1 MDFSESPKA
10 RDMRERLSA
19 FFETQVLP
27 RHREWHA
34 SVVVKRQSAP
44 FMPALRAAAR
54 AQGLWNLALPELGA
68 DEPGT
73 RLSNLE
79 FSGLCEIMG
88 RLPWGSEPF
97 NCQAP
102 DVPNMIMLQHV
113 ANAEQKQRWLR
124 PLLEGQAKTA
134 FALTEPDTASSDA
147 TNIDTR
153 IVRRGD
159 QYIINGRKWYIT
171 GAAHPDCKFLI
182 VVGRSNPDGQRTAQ
196 HSTLIVPMDTPGVRL
211 VRPLRFMGWE
221 DHVAPIGE
229 LEFVDVAVPVENRLG
244 EEGAGFGGAQTR
256 LGPAR
261 IHHCM
266 RQIGLAEVL
275 VSLMMA
281 RAKERRTFGR
291 TIIDYDTVQRSIA
304 QSRVDIE
311 IARVMVQRT
320 AWLIDQQGH
329 RGSWRDVSICKVA
342 VPQMLQQ
349 IADRATQIFGAMGG
363 GDQLPIHYAF
373 AYARGLRI
381 GDGPD
386 EVHLRQ
392 IFRIEQGPSWSI
404 AESPYVLPAS

>member
-10 RDMRERLSA
+10 RDIRERLTA

-27 RHREWHA
+27 KHREWHDA
-34 SVVVKRQSAP
+34 VVVKRQPAP
-44 FMPALRAAAR
+44 FMQSLQAAAR
-54 AQGLWNLALPELGA
+54 EQGLWNLALPNLGA

-73 RLSNLE
+73 HLSNVE
-79 FSGLCEIMG
+79 FAPLCEIMG
-88 RLPWGSEPF
+88 RLPWGSEVF

-102 DVPNMIMLQHV
+102 DVPNMALLQEV
-113 ANAEQKQRWLR
+113 ANPEQKRRWLW
-124 PLLEGQAKTA
+124 PLLEGQAKSA

-147 TNIDTR
+147 TNVNTR
-153 IVRRGD
+153 IERRGD
-159 QYIINGRKWYIT
+159 KYVINGRKWFIT
-171 GAAHPDCKFLI
+171 GAAHPDCKFVI
-182 VVGRSNPDGQRTAQ
+182 VVGRSNPDGERTHQ
-196 HSTLIVPMDTPGVRL
+196 HSSVIVPMDTPGLRVVRSQ
-211 VRPLRFMGWE
+211 RFMGWE
-221 DHVAPIGE
+221 DAAAPIGE
-229 LEFVDVAVPVENRLG
+229 LEFINVEVPVENRLG
-244 EEGAGFGGAQTR
+244 DEGAGFGGSQTR

-275 VSLMMA
+275 VSLMIA

-291 TIIDYDTVQRSIA
+291 TVIDYDTVQRSIA

-311 IARVMVQRT
+311 LVRVMVQRT
-320 AWLIDQQGH
+320 AWLVDEKGH
-329 RGSWRDVSICKVA
+329 SGSWRDVSICKIA

-349 IADRATQIFGAMGG
+349 VADRATQIFGAMGG
-363 GDQLPIHYAF
+363 SDQLPIHHAY

-392 IFRIEQGPSWSI
+392 IFRKEQGPAWTI
-404 AESPYVLPAS
+404 ADSPYVLPAF